1 MKSALLN
8 ITLLL
13 LIFYLANQISNN
25 YFIKNVKN
33 YFVPE
38 KQNDFYENINLPSG
52 HSNKLNDFFKSMITK
67 NSFFNNSIK
76 SKTFKTNIKG
86 VENIR
91 NFLQRKFKSGSKE
104 VKNIH
109 IVDNVLF
116 KQCAIGFEF
125 KPIIILGE
133 YYYNKKF
140 IGVIKLQIELC
151 FVIEKNGNL
160 FINPNKFNNKC
171 GTYFINRLFLID
183 FNKELKLKKNKNSE
197 SSESSE
203 LDKESD
209 IKNTS
214 NTVTISSILS
224 EDLMMSSDVNSSLL
238 SFSSI

>member
-1 MKSALLN
+1 MKSTLLN

-25 YFIKNVKN
+25 YFIKSVKN
-33 YFVPE
+33 YFIQE
-38 KQNDFYENINLPSG
+38 KKNDFYENINLPSG

-67 NSFFNNSIK
+67 NSFFNNSVK
-76 SKTFKTNIKG
+76 SKTFKTNQKG

-91 NFLQRKFKSGSKE
+91 NFLQRKFKAGSKE
-104 VKNIH
+104 IKNIH
-109 IVDNVLF
+109 IVDKVLF

-125 KPIIILGE
+125 KPILILGE

-140 IGVIKLQIELC
+140 VGVVKLQMELC

-183 FNKELKLKKNKNSE
+183 FNKELKLKKNSKSETSE
-197 SSESSE
+197 SEE
-203 LDKESD
+203 ESD

-224 EDLMMSSDVNSSLL
+224 EDLLMSSDVNSSLL